1 MIDYAVHSLTPV
13 APHVQQNA
21 GLLYTPGD
29 ALLGMAYF
37 AIMALA
43 GYLMLS
49 YAGSIAPLW
58 APVAAFLRGLHALS
72 SLIKGLVCFTC
83 ALCVLPSVLDLTYPP
98 PDDIEDDEWPE
109 PDVFWFAP
117 GGPDP

>member
-58 APVAAFLRGLHALS
+58 GPIGRFFGRLRFRLPVEWVFA
-72 SLIKGLVCFTC
+72 FTC
-83 ALCVLPSVLDLTYPP
+83 DMGVLTSKLSFPWPP
-98 PDDIEDDEWPE
+98 QDEIEGKEQLQRLAYEGFPE
-109 PDVFWFAP
+109 QIIT
-117 GGPDP
+117 